1 MKTHKLYKPKNDY
14 TDEEKEYIRREDLKD
29 LIYTILVFL
38 LGLAMIGLIVYAT
51 YAVAAEL
58 AI

>member
-29 LIYTILVFL
+29 VIYTILVFL
-38 LGLAMIGLIVYAT
+38 LGLAMISLIVYAT